1 MKILIKITIV
11 LLISI
16 LISFISIEG
25 LIIKE
30 GNKTYEEK
38 VDYLFILGAKLYG
51 DIPSPSLLERLK
63 VGVEYLNLQEDVK
76 VVVAGGRGED
86 ELISEAE
93 SMKIYLTENGI
104 KENRIILED
113 RSVNTFQNIKF
124 GLEKIKEFDSREDIK
139 ILIASNKFH
148 IFRSKLIAKRL
159 GVEAYGLPAKVP
171 PTTLVQ
177 SYIREYFAVIKT
189 FFIDR

>member
-104 KENRIILED
+104 EENRIILED

>member
-76 VVVAGGRGED
+76 VVVAGGKGED